1 METRD
6 QYAGSDPRSDAS
18 SAGEEFSLLDYWK
31 VLAKRKKLIGIIV
44 GLAVVGS
51 IVFSL
56 LLPKIYASTVTLLPP
71 IQEGSQGMGAA
82 ASQLAGNLGGLAG
95 SLFGTK
101 SPSDLWVAIL
111 KSQTVR
117 DAIVARFDLMKRFE
131 SETAEDARNTLEQK
145 VKIFKS
151 KEDIIAI
158 TVEDE
163 EPQKT
168 VELANAYVE
177 ELDRVNKSI
186 VMSAGGR
193 MRAFI
198 EKRLNEQKLEFSKIE
213 EKVRSF
219 QEENGAVKL
228 DDQSKAIIE
237 AFGMVKGQL
246 MAKEVELQTFLS
258 YATSNNPQAEIL
270 KAQIEELK
278 MRLSELEGKAGGN
291 SPRSIF
297 IPTAKI
303 PDLALK
309 YARLL
314 RDAKVQETVYG
325 LLNQQYEMARIQEA
339 KDSPTV
345 QVLDTAKIPQKR
357 VKPKR
362 KNIVLFSTFGAI
374 FFGVCLAF
382 VMEYLENEKSARK
395 NGGGTLNGGVP
406 GIPSFEING
415 DVQAVNLTN
424 QGS

>member
-1 METRD
+1 MENEDRNIRST
-6 QYAGSDPRSDAS
+6 PRSAS
-18 SAGEEFSLLDYWK
+18 HEAHEAEEFSLLDYWR
-31 VLAKRKKLIGIIV
+31 VLVKRKGLIGM
-44 GLAVVGS
+44 VVGVAFIGS
-51 IVFSL
+51 IIFSL
-56 LLPKIYASTVTLLPP
+56 LLTKIYASTVTLLPP

-82 ASQLAGNLGGLAG
+82 ASQFAGNLGGLAG
-95 SLFGTK
+95 SFFGAK

-117 DAIVARFDLMKRFE
+117 DAIIARFDLIKLFE
-131 SETAEDARNTLEQK
+131 SETAEDARNTLGQK

-151 KEDIIAI
+151 QEDIISI

-163 EPQKT
+163 DPKKT
-168 VELANAYVE
+168 VEIANAYVE

-228 DDQSKAIIE
+228 DDQSKAIID

-258 YATSNNPQAEIL
+258 YATPNNPQAEIL

-278 MRLSELEGKAGGN
+278 QRLSELEGKAGGN
-291 SPRSIF
+291 SSRSIF

-345 QVLDTAKIPQKR
+345 QILDTAKIPQKR

-362 KNIVLFSTFGAI
+362 KNIVLFSTFGAM

-382 VMEYLENEKSARK
+382 VMEYIETERSIRK
-395 NGGGTLNGGVP
+395 KGS

-415 DVQAVNLTN
+415 EVQGANLTN